1 MLVTPYVYGQ
11 ASDGAVTGAVVDASG
26 AAVPNV
32 PVELENVE
40 TGVKQTANSNQS
52 GVYRFNNVP
61 IGRYRVTAGSSGFA
75 ATKIENVAVELNR
88 VTTVNLTLQVANVS
102 TAVEVVAASA
112 PIDTTTAQVQSTFS
126 SKTIVDMPMAATG
139 LGPLNVSL
147 LSAGVASSG
156 GVGLGE
162 GPSVG
167 GQRPRNNSF
176 NVEGVDNNR
185 RDVTGSNV
193 RIPNEATAEVTIL
206 QNQFSAEFGHSG
218 GGVFNTVVRSGTNEL
233 HGSVYEYFQNRNLNA
248 LDEAYARQ
256 GVYENPRY
264 DDNRLGGSVGG
275 PILRNKLFYYGLFE
289 YEPIGQ
295 ASSPSTPTYAPTDAG
310 YQRLAS
316 MPGLSQNNLNILKQ
330 YAGSAPSAVDS
341 TKVNGID
348 IPIGILPISLAQ
360 YQNNYRWV
368 VSGDYNIRDADQ
380 LRVRFLNNK
389 AAGFSP
395 LVAPNLPAFAQL
407 RDTTSKLF
415 SASYFH
421 TFTPSLTNEFRF
433 GYNRYNDTI
442 PAGNFS
448 FPGLDSFPNILIQN
462 DLQMQIGPYENAP
475 QSGILNTYQGTENIN
490 WIKGNHTVKLGGE
503 FRKYITS
510 TFFTQRVRGDYEY
523 STLERY
529 LQDLTPDVLA
539 QRNLGATPY
548 NGNSISHYWY
558 ANDSWRV
565 RRNVTLNLGL
575 RYEYKG
581 IPFSDKQ
588 QAVNAASSVPGL
600 IDFRE
605 PTAQTKNFAPRVG
618 VAWSP
623 GASGLTSIRAGIGM
637 GYDNYPENFGTNN
650 RPPQFSTTVDDDI
663 SRNDPNYL
671 KNGGIAPTRRPD
683 ALSKADAIAL
693 TSAYIPDQRLPYS
706 VQWNFGVQHVFA
718 KDYTFETRYLGTR
731 GVHLFMQIREN
742 IRALVKPDRQLPTY
756 YQAPSQAQLD
766 ALTLTLD
773 DLLKPGFF
781 KPEWAAAGF
790 NQAPIVA
797 FENRGNSIYHGWAS
811 ELTRRFSRGLL
822 FKAAYTWSKTID
834 DSTADLNS
842 TAQAPRRAQDFDNL
856 SAERSRSFLDR
867 THRFTY
873 AWSWDVPW
881 LKNSNW
887 AAKNVI
893 GNWLIAGTYI
903 YESPQ
908 WVTAQS
914 GTDSNL
920 NNDAAADRTLIN
932 LNGVPGTSSAVTALK
947 NSAGKTVG
955 YLANNPNAYYIQA
968 GKGVYPNAGRMTLP
982 LSPINNWD
990 LNLTKRF
997 SIGEHKALEFRGY
1010 FYNLLNHPMY
1020 TAGYVNDIG
1029 GTPLPATVRAN
1040 VLAGNALFNDPS
1052 RVFGSTP
1059 RTMQLVARFVF

>member
-1 MLVTPYVYGQ
+1 MLVIPNVYGQ
-11 ASDGAVTGAVVDASG
+11 ASDGAVTGAVADASG
-26 AAVPNV
+26 AAIPNV
-32 PVELENVE
+32 GVELENID
-40 TGVKQTANSNQS
+40 TGVKQTANTNQN

-61 IGRYRVTAGSSGFA
+61 IGRYRVTAVATGFA
-75 ATKIENVAVELNR
+75 ATKIENATVELNR
-88 VTTVNLTLQVANVS
+88 TTTVNLTLQVANVS
-102 TAVEVVAASA
+102 STVEVVGATA

-126 SKTIVDMPMAATG
+126 AKTIVDMPMSAVG

-156 GVGLGE
+156 GLGLGE

-185 RDVTGSNV
+185 RDVTGSNL

-248 LDEAYARQ
+248 LDQAFARQ
-256 GVYENPRY
+256 GIYENPRY
-264 DDNRLGGSVGG
+264 DDNRLGGSIGG
-275 PILRNKLFYYGLFE
+275 PIIRNKLFYYGLFE
-289 YEPIGQ
+289 YNPIGQ

-316 MPGLSQNNLNILKQ
+316 IPGLSQTNLNVLKQ
-330 YAGSAPSAVDS
+330 YAGSAPTASDTTS
-341 TKVNGID
+341 VNGVA

-360 YQNNYRWV
+360 YQNNYNWV
-368 VSGDYNIRDADQ
+368 VSGDYVISDADQ
-380 LRVRFLNNK
+380 LRVRFLSNK
-389 AAGFSP
+389 ATGFSP

-433 GYNRYNDTI
+433 GYNRYNDNI

-448 FPGLDSFPNILIQN
+448 FPGLDAFPNILIQN
-462 DLQMQIGPYENAP
+462 DLQMQIGPFENAP

-490 WIKGNHTVKLGGE
+490 WIKGNHTLKLGGE

-523 STLERY
+523 SNLERY
-529 LQDLTPDVLA
+529 LSDLTPDLLA

-548 NGNSISHYWY
+548 NGNAISHYWY
-558 ANDSWRV
+558 ANDSWRM
-565 RRNVTLNLGL
+565 RRNVTVNLGL

-581 IPFSDKQ
+581 IPFGDKQ
-588 QAVNAASSVPGL
+588 QAVNAGSSVPGL
-600 IDFRE
+600 IEFRE
-605 PTAQTKNFAPRVG
+605 PKAQLTNFAPRVG

-623 GASGLTSIRAGIGM
+623 GSSGLTSIRAGFGM
-637 GYDNYPENFGTNN
+637 GYDNYPENFGNNN
-650 RPPQFSTTVDDDI
+650 RPPQFSTTVDDDT

-671 KNGGIAPTRRPD
+671 QNGGIAPSRRPPT
-683 ALSKADAIAL
+683 LSQADAIAL
-693 TSAYIPDQRLPYS
+693 TSAYIPDQHLPYS
-706 VQWNFGVQHVFA
+706 VQWNVGVQHVFA
-718 KDYTFETRYLGTR
+718 KDYTAEVRYLGTR
-731 GVHLFMQIREN
+731 GVRLFMQVREN
-742 IRALVKPDRQLPTY
+742 VQALVKPDRQLPTY
-756 YQAPSQAQLD
+756 YQRPSQGQLD
-766 ALTLTLD
+766 SLPLTLD
-773 DLLKPGFF
+773 DLLAPGFF
-781 KPEWAAAGF
+781 KPQWAAAGF
-790 NQAPIVA
+790 DQTPIVA
-797 FENRGNSIYHGWAS
+797 FENRGNSIYHGLAT
-811 ELTRRFSRGLL
+811 ELTRRFSKGLL

-842 TAQAPRRAQDFDNL
+842 TAQAPRRAQDFDDL
-856 SAERSRSFLDR
+856 RAERSRSFLDR

-887 AAKNVI
+887 AAKNLI
-893 GNWLIAGTYI
+893 GNWLVAGAYI
-903 YESPQ
+903 FESPQ

-914 GTDSNL
+914 GIDSNL
-920 NNDAAADRTLIN
+920 NNDSAADRTIIN
-932 LNGVPGTSSAVTALK
+932 LNGTPGTSSAVTALK
-947 NSAGKTVG
+947 NSAGKTVA
-955 YLANNPNAYYIQA
+955 YLANDPTAYYIQA
-968 GKGVYPNAGRMTLP
+968 GRGAYPNGGRMTLP
-982 LSPINNWD
+982 LSSINNWD
-990 LNLTKRF
+990 LNVTKRF
-997 SIGEHKALEFRGY
+997 GFGEHKALEFRGY
-1010 FYNLLNHPMY
+1010 FYNLFNHPMY
-1020 TAGYVNDIG
+1020 TAGYVNDVG
-1029 GTPLPATVRAN
+1029 ATPLPATVRAN
-1040 VLAGNALFNDPS
+1040 VLAGNPLFNDPS
-1052 RVFGSTP
+1052 RVFSSSP
-1059 RTMQLVARFVF
+1059 RSLQLVARFVF